1 MPPPLAIFETIY
13 GIVTSCCK
21 KDDSSDDDGDAAK
34 QLKIFETYCL
44 SKVLSERLARKSTDD
59 LIAEI
64 DVDIQLQ
71 KDRFVCVK
79 FDVFIP

>member
-1 MPPPLAIFETIY
+1 MQDKTYMPPPLAIFETLY
-13 GIVTSCCK
+13 GIITSCCS
-21 KDDSSDDDGDAAK
+21 KDDSAENDDDAKK

-44 SKVLSERLARKSTDD
+44 SKVLSERLAQKSTDS

-71 KDRFVCVK
+71 KDK
-79 FDVFIP
+79 